1 MAKTMG
7 ANEMTGWEKPQHYN
21 FLERWAMKRK
31 TTLNT
36 LILIFIIGLATWNL
50 KTWTS
55 EYQYSQKKQSGC
67 VLVGQAMKMGTST
80 LAPIPLKPVCKN
92 STR

>member
-36 LILIFIIGLATWNL
+36 LILIFIIVMYF
-50 KTWTS
+50 KSKIFITS
-55 EYQYSQKKQSGC
+55 
-67 VLVGQAMKMGTST
+67 
-80 LAPIPLKPVCKN
+80 
-92 STR
+92 